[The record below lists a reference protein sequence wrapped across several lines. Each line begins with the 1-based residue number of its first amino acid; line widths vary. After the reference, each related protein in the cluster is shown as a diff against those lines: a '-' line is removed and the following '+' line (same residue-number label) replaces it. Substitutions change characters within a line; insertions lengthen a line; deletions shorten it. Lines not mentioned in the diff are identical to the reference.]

1 MLPLALSSALAAHA
15 LLTRPASSAATLP
28 HCRRRAASP
37 RCSEEKWLSTRVREA
52 LLDDAERLFTVWTEG
67 EPRPLKVNLDLL
79 ANRARVLLRRGD
91 ESGAM
96 ETWQRCQELDPGDGR
111 AWLAMAKYQARIGA
125 YDEAERTLRSGLK
138 WEPESAFLLQTYGWL
153 QEKRGAP
160 DEALTLYSSAVR
172 GNPRHAASWVACGLL
187 LERRRQQEA
196 AWRCL
201 QTARLVAPDSYYVH
215 QVVGQAHV
223 RRGEL
228 SLARE
233 AFRRSL
239 VLNKRNAATMHAWG
253 VLEWRCGH
261 TDAARALFDKAL
273 KASPSNRYVLQS
285 WACLEARAGAGKEAK
300 SLFARAAK
308 RGASD
313 GATWQARALAAK
325 AEGRTARARELFET
339 GVVEAPTHAPLF
351 HAWGV
356 LEMEQGNLSSA
367 RDILQR
373 GVLAVRGKHE
383 AAVPLWT
390 AWGLLEERSGD
401 LPGARE
407 CMRSALKADR
417 FAVAARGVWAGM
429 ERRAGNLPTARQ
441 LYEDALKIDPQ
452 NEESAPA
459 PPPLALP
466 STAPSALPP
475 LPPCPPCPPARR
487 SPLA

>member
-1 MLPLALSSALAAHA
+1 MLRTLPGMLALSSSLAAHA
-15 LLTRPASSAATLP
+15 LLTHPTSSAAALP
-28 HCRRRAASP
+28 HCRRRAAAP
-37 RCSEEKWLSTRVREA
+37 RCSERQEWLSWRVREA

-79 ANRARVLLRRGD
+79 AHRARVLLRRGD

-96 ETWQRCQELDPGDGR
+96 ETWKRCQELDPSDGR

-160 DEALTLYSSAVR
+160 DEALALYSSAVR
-172 GNPRHAASWVACGLL
+172 GDPRHAASWVACGLL
-187 LERRRQQEA
+187 LERRRRKDA

-228 SLARE
+228 GLARE

-285 WACLEARAGAGKEAK
+285 WACLEARAGASKEAK
-300 SLFARAAK
+300 
-308 RGASD
+308 
-313 GATWQARALAAK
+313 
-325 AEGRTARARELFET
+325 
-339 GVVEAPTHAPLF
+339 V
-351 HAWGV
+351 
-356 LEMEQGNLSSA
+356 
-367 RDILQR
+367 
-373 GVLAVRGKHE
+373 
-383 AAVPLWT
+383 
-390 AWGLLEERSGD
+390 
-401 LPGARE
+401 
-407 CMRSALKADR
+407 
-417 FAVAARGVWAGM
+417 
-429 ERRAGNLPTARQ
+429 RAG
-441 LYEDALKIDPQ
+441 
-452 NEESAPA
+452 
-459 PPPLALP
+459 
-466 STAPSALPP
+466 
-475 LPPCPPCPPARR
+475 
-487 SPLA
+487 